1 MMLRVL
7 VCIACLCLQLAYAW
21 LAPIS
26 ALGSTQK
33 AHHRVSHVLR
43 GIHAPHLRASRV
55 HHRHNDAA
63 VCMKSAADD
72 QAPDGNGN
80 ERGWL
85 SKVKSTVLLLW
96 AKLIVSLRLRRK
108 GGRSNAASLQ
118 QQWSGLF
125 RQKPKK
131 QVLTLQQKLRA
142 LSRRRSTWLLT
153 AALTLSMK
161 LLISTSRTVK
171 RAAKPVELPMSQF
184 LQIISSSQRQDLS
197 ALLITNSGKMLYKLA
212 DKACVTRP
220 VAVSQSVMET
230 LLRNGIEFGAAASES
245 MTPAILLAQ
254 LFPLLWLALM
264 IGLMRRQVG
273 GGVGSAGRQADLTT
287 LDRSLTFDDVA
298 GIDEAKSEVRELVQ
312 ILRNPQPYVA
322 AGARLPSGVLLVGGP
337 GTGKTLLARVMAAEA
352 GVPLV

>member
-7 VCIACLCLQLAYAW
+7 VCIACLCLQHAYAW

-26 ALGSTQK
+26 ALGLTQK
-33 AHHRVSHVLR
+33 AQHRVSHVHR
-43 GIHAPHLRASRV
+43 GNHAPLDTVLRASRL
-55 HHRHNDAA
+55 HHRHSYAA
-63 VCMKSAADD
+63 VCMKSAADN

-96 AKLIVSLRLRRK
+96 AKLIVSIRLRRK

-161 LLISTSRTVK
+161 LLISTSRTAK
-171 RAAKPVELPMSQF
+171 RVAKPVELPMSQF
-184 LQIISSSQRQDLS
+184 LQIIASPQQRQDLS

-212 DKACVTRP
+212 DTACVTRP
-220 VAVSQSVMET
+220 VAVSQSVMDT
-230 LLRNGIEFGAAASES
+230 LLRNGIEFGAAASER

-337 GTGKTLLARVMAAEA
+337 GKNLY
-352 GVPLV
+352 

>member
-1 MMLRVL
+1 
-7 VCIACLCLQLAYAW
+7 
-21 LAPIS
+21 
-26 ALGSTQK
+26 
-33 AHHRVSHVLR
+33 
-43 GIHAPHLRASRV
+43 
-55 HHRHNDAA
+55 
-63 VCMKSAADD
+63 
-72 QAPDGNGN
+72 
-80 ERGWL
+80 
-85 SKVKSTVLLLW
+85 
-96 AKLIVSLRLRRK
+96 
-108 GGRSNAASLQ
+108 
-118 QQWSGLF
+118 
-125 RQKPKK
+125 
-131 QVLTLQQKLRA
+131 VLTLQQKLRA
-142 LSRRRSTWLLT
+142 LPRRRSTWLLT

-161 LLISTSRTVK
+161 LLISTSRTAK
-171 RAAKPVELPMSQF
+171 RVAKPVELPMSQF

-337 GTGKTLLARVMAAEA
+337 GENPYVLAYTIHAFLLHMRAITIELHAYVYTNTT
-352 GVPLV
+352 